1 MIDTLEESTGAK
13 PMTGFLVFLT
23 IMIGAAA
30 ALKKNKPKTTKK
42 PPKTELQINPIPPQP
57 QPQRPQVQRINAQ
70 EIENAIESEPE
81 KKIDFGNAR
90 FVLKR
95 KTILTEREIE
105 CYQRLVKSL
114 SPNFLVFPQVAFSQ
128 ILDAKGGS
136 YKQNM
141 WLHRT
146 MSQKVAD
153 FLICKADLTMVA
165 IIELDDSSHA
175 GKEDKDRQR
184 DSVVRQIGL
193 LPLRLPRT
201 PKQELL
207 DRYAEILQKLHSPT
221 NRESV
226 TS

>member
-1 MIDTLEESTGAK
+1 
-13 PMTGFLVFLT
+13 MTGFLIFLT

-30 ALKKNKPKTTKK
+30 ALKKNKPKTSKK
-42 PPKTELQINPIPPQP
+42 PLKAERDINPPPRPQP
-57 QPQRPQVQRINAQ
+57 QPIDAQ
-70 EIENAIESEPE
+70 EIATLESEPE
-81 KKIDFGNAR
+81 KKIEFGNAR

-175 GKEDKDRQR
+175 GKEEKDRQR